1 MVALPKSSALGQ
13 STKSLRRN
21 TLFRRTRAEL
31 FGLHRDIAAA
41 LAAMPD
47 SDPERPVA
55 LTNLRNIRRVLKRPN
70 LAPW

>member
-1 MVALPKSSALGQ
+1 VVALPKSSALGQ

-41 LAAMPD
+41 TGMKKEDESKLFVDGAN
-47 SDPERPVA
+47 VQ
-55 LTNLRNIRRVLKRPN
+55 LTGVSGPMDEKQS
-70 LAPW
+70 